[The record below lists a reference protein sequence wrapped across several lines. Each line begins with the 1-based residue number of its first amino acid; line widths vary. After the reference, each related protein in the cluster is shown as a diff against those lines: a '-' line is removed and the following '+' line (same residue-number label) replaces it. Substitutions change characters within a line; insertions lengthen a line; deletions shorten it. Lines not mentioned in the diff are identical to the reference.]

1 VPFCS
6 PWQPSLNETDDPSLL
21 IIINNVVWSTRKSLP
36 TFQPHFP
43 PARHNLQRQRQ
54 LGNRQRRR
62 RHENSSPPRQLQR
75 PEHLLPDQPQLP
87 CLQRLH
93 HAARLLHPAATWVQP
108 GYAQSYYQQDGCNV
122 IAGSMPGGNIY
133 GYSQGKTT
141 VHEVGHWF
149 GLLHTFQDNTCNPSD
164 AGDMIADTPQQS
176 IPTNGCPV
184 GKDSCPNSP
193 GLDPINNYM
202 DYSID
207 AW

>member
-1 VPFCS
+1 MKTALRRGNYS
-6 PWQPSLNETDDPSLL
+6 DLNIYYQT
-21 IIINNVVWSTRKSLP
+21 
-36 TFQPHFP
+36 
-43 PARHNLQRQRQ
+43 NL
-54 LGNRQRRR
+54 
-62 RHENSSPPRQLQR
+62 SSPAYSGSTM
-75 PEHLLPDQPQLP
+75 LLGYCTLP
-87 CLQRLH
+87 
-93 HAARLLHPAATWVQP
+93 ATWVQP